1 MKTTQGKPLWA
12 HIIRGILLCM
22 LMPVAPS
29 ALANI
34 IQVEAWSHDPLID
47 SVVISP
53 DGSKLAALTQA
64 DTNSLPS
71 VTVWE
76 TADLSKPPV
85 RFAPDDSKVLD
96 IWWASNDQLL
106 LIGRQKFDF
115 KYGGKTEK
123 WFRSRAYLADSGG
136 VKIREILRH
145 RMEVKGDIVGLGL
158 GSFLVEKPD
167 TILLRL
173 RDRQGSSEYV
183 ELNLKTF
190 KTLRMFKGGDRSN
203 PSLDSKG
210 RIAVKE
216 QYKGSGDQ
224 VSRVTSL
231 RNPKT
236 NGWEEHFTL
245 RAADREGV
253 QAVQVLADG
262 SVYVRDNSGRDK
274 AVIRPYDPVA
284 RRLGKP
290 LFASDEFDMGG
301 VLTRRYNPG
310 NASDLVGYVINDAK
324 RSRVYTDPEYRALQ
338 TRIDAALPSDGRVN
352 YMASLSDDLNQIV
365 VRASGTKEAG
375 AWYLL
380 SNKTKL
386 TALGRSFP
394 HLDPAQMSEMTYVSY
409 SARDG
414 LTIPALLTL
423 PQTGKAPHPTVIM
436 PHGGPWARDYL
447 RWSRWVQFLANRGYA
462 VLQPQY
468 RGSQGWGQAL
478 WRAGDREW
486 GQKMQDDKDD
496 GAEWLVKQGLADPD
510 RLAMFGYSYGGYAAM
525 AAVVRP
531 DSPYQCA
538 IAGAGLA
545 ELNTFDKLTS
555 NSAFQ
560 REYQNPTIAGLSPLH
575 DAEKANIPLYLFH
588 GDRDQR
594 VSVKQSRKFYKALK
608 GLGKPVKYDEIPD
621 LWHSNPWFAQH
632 HLAMLSGLET
642 YLAEDCGPGG
652 L

>member
-1 MKTTQGKPLWA
+1 MKKITVRWQLASRFWRWITVLV
-12 HIIRGILLCM
+12 LLGAAT
-22 LMPVAPS
+22 PAVTAVIP
-29 ALANI
+29 
-34 IQVEAWSHDPLID
+34 VEAWSHDPLID

-53 DGSKLAALTQA
+53 DGSKLAALTAA

-85 RFAPDDSKVLD
+85 RFAPDDSKV
-96 IWWASNDQLL
+96 ISVWWASNDQLFFR
-106 LIGRQKFDF
+106 GRQKFDY
-115 KYGGKTEK
+115 KYGGKTDK
-123 WFRSRAYLADSGG
+123 SFRDNGYLADAAGN
-136 VKIREILRH
+136 KIRRLFRRRLDAPKDLRSIAFAD
-145 RMEVKGDIVGLGL
+145 R
-158 GSFLVEKPD
+158 LVSKPD

-173 RDRQGSSEYV
+173 SGRQFSEYV

-190 KTLRMFKGGDRSN
+190 LSVRVFRGDDRSATA
-203 PSLDSKG
+203 LDSKG
-210 RIAVKE
+210 RVAVKR
-216 QYKGSGDQ
+216 QYKGSVDQ

-253 QAVQVLADG
+253 QGVQVLADG

-290 LFASDEFDMGG
+290 LFASDEFDMAN
-301 VLTRRYNPG
+301 VLTRDYNPG

-365 VRASGTKEAG
+365 VLASGTKEAG

-423 PQTGKAPHPTVIM
+423 PQTGKAPHPTVIL

-447 RWSRWVQFLANRGYA
+447 GWDRWVQFLANRGYA

-510 RLAMFGYSYGGYAAM
+510 RLAMFGWSYGGYAAM

-545 ELNTFDKLTS
+545 ELDTFDKMTS
-555 NSAFQ
+555 ETAFQ
-560 REYQNPTIAGLSPLH
+560 REYQNPTIDGLSPLH
-575 DAEKANIPLYLFH
+575 HAEKANIPLYLIH
-588 GDRDQR
+588 GDRDQI
-594 VSVKQSRKFYKALK
+594 VPVKQSRKYYKALK
-608 GLGKPVKYDEIPD
+608 GLGKPVKYDELPD
-621 LWHSNPWFAQH
+621 LAHGPQFAQH
-632 HLAMLSGLET
+632 HLAVLSGLET